1 MDEFYVEI
9 GRRIRRL
16 RKRQRWTQA
25 ELAERA
31 DISTSFLGHIERG
44 SRKLSV
50 ETLNRIALAL
60 NCSADAL
67 LGTGLEAQL
76 DLPLLLAVAAER
88 LEEGRDGGQEQ
99 P

>member
-1 MDEFYVEI
+1 MDSLYTSI
-9 GRRIRRL
+9 GRRIRRV
-16 RKRQRWTQA
+16 RKRRRWTQA

>member
-9 GRRIRRL
+9 CRRIRRL
-16 RKRQRWTQA
+16 RKRRRWTQA

>member
-16 RKRQRWTQA
+16 RKRRRWTQA
-25 ELAERA
+25 ELAERT

>member
-1 MDEFYVEI
+1 MDSLYTSI

-16 RKRQRWTQA
+16 RKRRRWTQA

>member
-1 MDEFYVEI
+1 MDSLYTSI

-16 RKRQRWTQA
+16 RKRRRWTQA

-67 LGTGLEAQL
+67 LGTGLEAHL

>member
-1 MDEFYVEI
+1 MDSLYTSI

-16 RKRQRWTQA
+16 RKRRRWTQA

-76 DLPLLLAVAAER
+76 DLPLLLAVAAKR

>member
-16 RKRQRWTQA
+16 RKRRRCTQA

>member
-1 MDEFYVEI
+1 MDSLYTSI

-16 RKRQRWTQA
+16 RKRRRWTQV